1 MCRLSLCQVIG
12 VDFSTQIEAVDTVL
26 TASEPDKLVSDI
38 YERPEL
44 NLLEKQ
50 VSAGKEQIKMAR
62 SEMLPTVALTGNYM
76 YYGNLNLKGMA
87 DDGSG
92 TMVPF
97 KQEYRD
103 GMWMAMLTVKVPLFH
118 WGANMKKIRKARLEL
133 RNYELELQRNSRL
146 MSIEVQQAI
155 RNLQDGFHLISTAR
169 KGLEQAE
176 ENLRVMRNRYTEQM
190 APLTDLL
197 DAQSQWQQARS
208 NLIEAQ
214 TQYKIYETQYLRAI
228 GALDF

>member
-1 MCRLSLCQVIG
+1 
-12 VDFSTQIEAVDTVL
+12 
-26 TASEPDKLVSDI
+26 
-38 YERPEL
+38 
-44 NLLEKQ
+44 
-50 VSAGKEQIKMAR
+50 
-62 SEMLPTVALTGNYM
+62 
-76 YYGNLNLKGMA
+76 
-87 DDGSG
+87 
-92 TMVPF
+92 
-97 KQEYRD
+97 
-103 GMWMAMLTVKVPLFH
+103 
-118 WGANMKKIRKARLEL
+118 MKKIRKARLEL
-133 RNYELELQRNSRL
+133 RNYELELQRTSRL
-146 MSIEVQQAI
+146 MSIEVPQAI

>member
-1 MCRLSLCQVIG
+1 
-12 VDFSTQIEAVDTVL
+12 
-26 TASEPDKLVSDI
+26 
-38 YERPEL
+38 
-44 NLLEKQ
+44 
-50 VSAGKEQIKMAR
+50 
-62 SEMLPTVALTGNYM
+62 
-76 YYGNLNLKGMA
+76 
-87 DDGSG
+87 
-92 TMVPF
+92 
-97 KQEYRD
+97 
-103 GMWMAMLTVKVPLFH
+103 MAMLTVKVPLFH